1 MPEDDH
7 PRGSPQQQVMLED
20 PSEYRPELKDMTIGK
35 DQDEFRI
42 FTKVGS
48 LILSASH
55 VRA

>member
-20 PSEYRPELKDMTIGK
+20 PSEYRPELNDMIIGK

-42 FTKVGS
+42 FTKVIIIIACS
-48 LILSASH
+48 QL
-55 VRA
+55 